1 MLCKLLIT
9 SYASIKFW
17 CKLKILRIA
26 CYLVFFKN
34 GCIYKKN
41 GNIRYTKMFYHK
53 IPNFTLEHDIT
64 AYDINLVCLFN
75 KLYLHFDHEQC

>member
-1 MLCKLLIT
+1 
-9 SYASIKFW
+9 
-17 CKLKILRIA
+17 
-26 CYLVFFKN
+26 
-34 GCIYKKN
+34 
-41 GNIRYTKMFYHK
+41 MFYHK